1 MIGQIIRRYRIDR
14 RLGEGGMGVVY
25 AARDLELDRDVAL
38 KMIRAD
44 LTDPS
49 LRERFLREARAA
61 ARINHPNI
69 GHLYEVGEEAGHTF
83 IAMELL
89 EGETLA
95 DRIARQPLNASETV
109 RVGLELLDALRA
121 LHAQGF
127 IHRDVK
133 PSNVFLLS
141 DGRVKLLDFG
151 LVSRVKAA
159 DGKSAP
165 SLTMSGMVMGSPRYM
180 SPEQIRGAQVDAR
193 SDLFSVGALLYESL
207 TGRPA
212 FPGDDTV
219 SVMYAVTNARVP
231 GLSGSVELAA
241 IGTVLSRALAKHPE
255 QRPARA
261 EDMAEALRAAGES
274 GSTPSRGAPI
284 ERVVRLA
291 VVPFRMLRPDPDL
304 DFLGPS
310 LADAIGMSLAGIRSL
325 VVRSTLAA
333 ARFVGPAPDLAE
345 MARAL
350 DCDVVLFG
358 TILSAGGRCRVAA
371 QLVEA
376 PSGEVLWSQTSEA
389 VGGDVFEIQ
398 DQLVRR
404 IVESLQLP
412 LSARERHSLGSDVPG
427 NPVAYEYFLRAN
439 RSAVIGNQLI
449 VARELYQRSLEADP
463 RYAPA
468 WVRLA
473 RCHRVLGKYG
483 LDETSEREFDRC
495 QEALARAMEIHP
507 DMPSAHHVAAH
518 FALDLGQVD
527 VALDQ
532 LTRVVERNPNDPQGW
547 SGLVAAFRYVGLLE
561 ESTAAH
567 RRASQLEPGIVTS
580 FFHTLDSLG
589 RYEDALREPDT
600 TFEFDHVRI
609 LAMLGRNEEAFAR
622 AATLKAREHGTR
634 LELWMDIMEAAVRR
648 DADQAR
654 RAGSRMED
662 FRDPEGLC
670 VIARCRVHAGDESG
684 GLAMF
689 VHAVELGYSNVPL
702 FRNDP
707 WLEPVRSQPAF
718 QAALAKA
725 EKSHQAALAANRGRV
740 LQLPVSAPGRTA

>member
-1 MIGQIIRRYRIDR
+1 MIGQTIRRYRIDR
-14 RLGEGGMGVVY
+14 RIGEGGMGVVY

-38 KMIRAD
+38 KMIRAE

-83 IAMELL
+83 LAMELL

-95 DRIARQPLNASETV
+95 DRIARKPLTPSETV

-133 PSNVFLLS
+133 PSNVFLLA

-151 LVSRVKAA
+151 LVLPVKTG
-159 DGKSAP
+159 DGKASP
-165 SLTMSGMVMGSPRYM
+165 GLTMSGMVLGSPRYM
-180 SPEQIRGAQVDAR
+180 SPEQIRGGPVDPR
-193 SDLFSVGALLYESL
+193 SDLFAVGALLYESL

-212 FPGDDTV
+212 FPGNDTV

-231 GLSGSVELAA
+231 ELTGSAELAA
-241 IGTVLSRALAKHPE
+241 IGLVLSRALAKHPE

-261 EDMAEALRAAGES
+261 EEMAAALRAAGET
-274 GSTPSRGAPI
+274 GSASRPGAPI

-304 DFLGPS
+304 EFLGPS

-325 VVRSTLAA
+325 VVRSPMAA
-333 ARFVGPAPDLAE
+333 ARFTGPAPDLAE
-345 MARAL
+345 LARAL

-358 TILSAGGRCRVAA
+358 TILTAGGRCRVAA

-376 PSGEVLWSQTSEA
+376 PGGEVLWSQTSEA
-389 VGGDVFEIQ
+389 AGGDVFEIQ
-398 DQLVRR
+398 DQLVRK

-412 LSARERHSLGSDVPG
+412 LSARERRSLGSDVPG

-439 RSAVIGNQLI
+439 RSAAIGNQLV
-449 VARELYQRSLEADP
+449 VARELYERSLEADP

-483 LDETSEREFDRC
+483 FGETAEQEFERC
-495 QEALARAMEIHP
+495 QEALARALELHP

-518 FALDLGQVD
+518 FALDLGQVGD
-527 VALDQ
+527 ALDE

-547 SGLVAAFRYVGLLE
+547 SGLVAAFRYVGMLE
-561 ESTAAH
+561 ESVAAY
-567 RRASQLEPGIVTS
+567 RRAIQLEPGIVTS
-580 FFHTLDSLG
+580 YFHTLDSLG
-589 RYEDALREPDT
+589 RYEEALRQPDT
-600 TFEFDHVRI
+600 TFEFDHIRI
-609 LAMLGRNEEAFAR
+609 LAMVGRDQEALER
-622 AATLKAREHGTR
+622 AANLKAREHGTR
-634 LELWMDIMEAAVRR
+634 LELWMDIMEASVRR
-648 DADQAR
+648 DAEQAR
-654 RAGSRMED
+654 RAGVRMED

-670 VIARCRVHAGDESG
+670 VIARCRVHAGDVPG
-684 GLAMF
+684 GMGMF
-689 VHAVELGYSNVPL
+689 THAVELGYSNVPL

-718 QAALAKA
+718 QAALAVA
-725 EKSHQAALAANRGRV
+725 EERHQAALAANRGRV
-740 LQLPVSAPGRTA
+740 LTLPVSAPAR